1 MLALQFMQ
9 RYADNLYPYKGVIQR
24 NSHSHSNQY
33 VLHISSWFIKELNDV
48 NFLKS

>member
-1 MLALQFMQ
+1 MLTLQLMQ
-9 RYADNLYPYKGVIQR
+9 RYADNSYKYVTQR
-24 NSHSHSNQY
+24 NSYSHSNQY

>member
-9 RYADNLYPYKGVIQR
+9 RYADNLYKNVIQR
-24 NSHSHSNQY
+24 NSRSHSNQY